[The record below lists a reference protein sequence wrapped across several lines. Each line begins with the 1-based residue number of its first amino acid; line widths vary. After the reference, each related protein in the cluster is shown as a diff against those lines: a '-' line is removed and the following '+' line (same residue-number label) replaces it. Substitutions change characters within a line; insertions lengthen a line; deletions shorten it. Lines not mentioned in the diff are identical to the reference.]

1 MNVSGHEQWKQ
12 INISA
17 FSDFL
22 FRQELLPNLFGKE
35 TPFILYWAGKDLARK
50 YPLATIDDVIAFFE
64 QAGWG
69 NLSLLEEKK
78 DQCEL
83 RLEGP
88 LVAMRFDY
96 GGDCTFQLEAG
107 FLAQQF
113 EQQKGY
119 VTEAFEQQKRR
130 AKIVLFTVKWDRK
143 DES

>member
-1 MNVSGHEQWKQ
+1 MIVNGYEQWKQ
-12 INISA
+12 TSISA

-22 FRQELLPNLFGKE
+22 FRQQLLPNLFGKE

-50 YPLATIDDVIAFFE
+50 YPLATMDDVIAFFE
-64 QAGWG
+64 HAGWG

-78 DQCEL
+78 DSCEFQL
-83 RLEGP
+83 DGA

-96 GGDCTFQLEAG
+96 GGECTFQLEAG

-113 EQQKGY
+113 EQQKGC

-130 AKIVLFTVKWDRK
+130 TKTVLFTVKWDRK
-143 DES
+143 DKS